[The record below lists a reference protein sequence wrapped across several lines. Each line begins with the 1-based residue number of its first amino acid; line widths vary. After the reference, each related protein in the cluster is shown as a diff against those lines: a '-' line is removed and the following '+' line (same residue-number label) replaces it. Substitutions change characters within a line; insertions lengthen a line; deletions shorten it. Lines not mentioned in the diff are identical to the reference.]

1 MADTRH
7 HTGSADVLLILVV
20 GAPIAGA
27 LIGGG
32 VGLLLSWPDPFVLFI
47 ASTGVLVGAFSGL
60 ASACAGLGTH
70 YVTRRLSADAVRCGI
85 VSVLAGAGAAATVW
99 GLLNHDGVLGVG
111 ALAAAAF
118 GIGGIAAAISYPRLH
133 RHGCVVAE

>member
-7 HTGSADVLLILVV
+7 HTGSADVLLILLI

-32 VGLLLSWPDPFVLFI
+32 IGLVLSWPDTLALFI
-47 ASTGVLVGAFSGL
+47 PLTGVFIGAFSGL
-60 ASACAGLGTH
+60 ASACAGLGAH
-70 YVTRRLSADAVRCGI
+70 YLTRRLSADAVRWCV

-99 GLLNHDGVLGVG
+99 GLFPPVGVG
-111 ALAAAAF
+111 LLAAAFVISATL
-118 GIGGIAAAISYPRLH
+118 AAIGYPRLH
-133 RHGCVVAE
+133 RRACVDAH